1 MDTHVKEGQLYVQHQ
16 KFGKKWKKNWFVL
29 YPASQNGIARLEFF
43 DSPSGG
49 GGGVG
54 GGSGGGSNEK
64 TRKLDKKIIRLSECI
79 SILPALTESCP
90 KENMAAFCVETNDK
104 THVFAAEKNTVKD
117 WMDIMCDI
125 AFQGGSGCST
135 STAAV
140 SNGGPQDLQM
150 SENLIYYSREEVNE
164 FWVSVQRTEASERCG
179 LTGSY
184 WLKAENDVLILKDPK
199 TKKKIL
205 VWPYKLLRRYG
216 RDRVMFSFEAGRR
229 CDSGPGNFT
238 FETKQGNEIFTLVD
252 QAIQSQKALAEERH
266 LSCPINFE
274 QDCPASLQH
283 IRNAASSLSTAS
295 GDSSSCSSRE
305 ADGDS
310 GGSKPG
316 SADGVLGKR
325 EGGDGGGG
333 RGPGAA
339 GGHKGRSLPEPP
351 ATRAFGGGGTPPRSP
366 RGQVAAKGLSSADE
380 HAGLYSEPADSV
392 RLPLTASDCLYSDPV
407 DSIKGQSQVSSPSNP
422 PVPTPRLRPVGDEA
436 SGGGIQ
442 GDHHHVGSNQRKLPD
457 VYSHLYDRISLE
469 LNQKTSALSLNG
481 AAGGGR
487 GGGRGVNSNRRPPG
501 GQAEGAASPPAA
513 LPEHIYDEPE
523 GCAKGGTNVPATSG
537 ITIYNEAWLEPHIQR
552 RPEEVLTPS
561 GPDGNYST
569 PSHEKAGESHRHSP
583 PQLCPSRGA
592 PQPPAPRWPKP
603 LTAPKPTRS
612 AFARKEPVPLPPSKH
627 GGPGSNVNNNN
638 NNNNIW
644 VGGGGGGVRE
654 LYSRV
659 SKQKPSS
666 AKSWCSQNQQAPL
679 RSPDI
684 IYDNL
689 GDI

>member
-29 YPASQNGIARLEFF
+29 YPASQNGIARLEFY
-43 DSPSGG
+43 DAPSGG
-49 GGGVG
+49 GGGGG
-54 GGSGGGSNEK
+54 GGSGSGSNEK

-90 KENMAAFCVETNDK
+90 KDNMAAFCVETNDK
-104 THVFAAEKNTVKD
+104 MHMFAAEKNAAKD
-117 WMDIMCDI
+117 WMDTMCDI
-125 AFQGGSGCST
+125 AFQGGSGSSSSAT
-135 STAAV
+135 D

-164 FWVSVQRTEASERCG
+164 FWVSIQRTEASERCG
-179 LTGSY
+179 LAGNY
-184 WLKAENDVLILKDPK
+184 WLKAENDILILKEPK
-199 TKKKIL
+199 TKRNIL

-238 FETKQGNEIFTLVD
+238 FETKQGNEIFKLVD

-266 LSCPINFE
+266 LSCPMNFDPE
-274 QDCPASLQH
+274 CPASLQH
-283 IRNAASSLSTAS
+283 IRNAVPGGVTTGS

-325 EGGDGGGG
+325 EGGDGGVRGQGSGG
-333 RGPGAA
+333 GI
-339 GGHKGRSLPEPP
+339 KGRSLPEPP
-351 ATRAFGGGGTPPRSP
+351 TMLGVLGGGGTPPRSP
-366 RGQVAAKGLSSADE
+366 RNHAGKVVSSADE

-392 RLPLTASDCLYSDPV
+392 RLPLHSADCLYSDPV
-407 DSIKGQSQVSSPSNP
+407 DSIKGQNQTSNPTTP
-422 PVPTPRLRPVGDEA
+422 PVPNPRLRPVGDDN

-442 GDHHHVGSNQRKLPD
+442 DHHHHTGSNHRKPPD
-457 VYSHLYDRISLE
+457 LYSHVYDRISLE
-469 LNQKTSALSLNG
+469 LNQKTGALNLNG
-481 AAGGGR
+481 ATGGGR

-501 GQAEGAASPPAA
+501 GQAEGASSLPAS
-513 LPEHIYDEPE
+513 LEHIYDEPE
-523 GCAKGGTNVPATSG
+523 GCAKGSISLPPSSG
-537 ITIYNEAWLEPHIQR
+537 MTIYDEARAEPHSQR
-552 RPEEVLTPS
+552 RHEEGAAPS
-561 GPDGNYST
+561 GPEGSYST
-569 PSHEKAGESHRHSP
+569 PTQGKPSEPHRHSP
-583 PQLCPSRGA
+583 PQLGLSRGT
-592 PQPPAPRWPKP
+592 PQPPTPRWPKP
-603 LTAPKPTRS
+603 VTAPKPGKG
-612 AFARKEPVPLPPSKH
+612 AFARKEPVPLPPGKH

-638 NNNNIW
+638 NIW
-644 VGGGGGGVRE
+644 GDGGEGRE
-654 LYSRV
+654 LYSKV
-659 SKQKPSS
+659 SKQKPLP
-666 AKSWCSQNQQAPL
+666 ANLWYSQHHQARL

>member
-29 YPASQNGIARLEFF
+29 YPASQNGIARLEFY

-49 GGGVG
+49 SGGAS
-54 GGSGGGSNEK
+54 GGSGSGSNEK

-79 SILPALTESCP
+79 SILPALMENCP
-90 KENMAAFCVETNDK
+90 KENMSAFCVETNDK
-104 THVFAAEKNTVKD
+104 THVFAAEKNAAQE
-117 WMDIMCDI
+117 WMDTMCDI
-125 AFQGGSGCST
+125 AFQGGGGSSD
-135 STAAV
+135 STAAD
-140 SNGGPQDLQM
+140 SNGGPKDLQM
-150 SENLIYYSREEVNE
+150 AENLIYYSREEVNE
-164 FWVSVQRTEASERCG
+164 FWVSVQRTDASERCG

-199 TKKKIL
+199 TKRSIL

-238 FETKQGNEIFTLVD
+238 FETKQGNEIFLLVD
-252 QAIQSQKALAEERH
+252 QAIQSQKAMAEERH
-266 LSCPINFE
+266 LSCPINFDP
-274 QDCPASLQH
+274 DCPASLQH
-283 IRNAASSLSTAS
+283 IRNAVPSGMVATGS

-333 RGPGAA
+333 RGQGTLA
-339 GGHKGRSLPEPP
+339 HKGRCLPEPP
-351 ATRAFGGGGTPPRSP
+351 AILSHLGGGGTPPKSP
-366 RGQVAAKGLSSADE
+366 RVQATTKGLSPPDG

-392 RLPLTASDCLYSDPV
+392 RLPPPSADCLYSDPV
-407 DSIKGQSQVSSPSNP
+407 DSIKGQSKPSNP
-422 PVPTPRLRPVGDEA
+422 SHHPVPTPRLRPVGDEA

-442 GDHHHVGSNQRKLPD
+442 GEQHHDGSNHRMQPD
-457 VYSHLYDRISLE
+457 LYSHVYDHISLE
-469 LNQKTSALSLNG
+469 LSQKTSAMSLNG
-481 AAGGGR
+481 AT

-501 GQAEGAASPPAA
+501 GQAEGASSTSAP
-513 LPEHIYDEPE
+513 LQEHIYDEPE
-523 GCAKGGTNVPATSG
+523 GCAKAGAAILVSSVVSTYEEAQPNIQRRQEEVLEAN
-537 ITIYNEAWLEPHIQR
+537 YNTPSHGKVLEPHR
-552 RPEEVLTPS
+552 
-561 GPDGNYST
+561 D
-569 PSHEKAGESHRHSP
+569 SP
-583 PQLCPSRGA
+583 MQLGRSRGT

-603 LTAPKPTRS
+603 VTAPKPSRS
-612 AFARKEPVPLPPSKH
+612 PFGRKEPVPLPPGKH

-638 NNNNIW
+638 NIW
-644 VGGGGGGVRE
+644 GGEEGEGGRGGRE
-654 LYSRV
+654 LYSKV
-659 SKQKPSS
+659 SKQKSQ
-666 AKSWCSQNQQAPL
+666 AANSWYSQQNTPLL

-689 GDI
+689 GDV

>member
-54 GGSGGGSNEK
+54 GGSGSGSNEK
-64 TRKLDKKIIRLSECI
+64 TKKLDKKIIRLSECI

-90 KENMAAFCVETNDK
+90 KDNMAAFCVETNDK
-104 THVFAAEKNTVKD
+104 MHVFAAEKNAAKD
-117 WMDIMCDI
+117 WMDTMCDI
-125 AFQGGSGCST
+125 AFQGGSGSSSSGAT
-135 STAAV
+135 D

-164 FWVSVQRTEASERCG
+164 FWVSIQRTEASERCG
-179 LTGSY
+179 LAGNY
-184 WLKAENDVLILKDPK
+184 WLKAENDVLILKEPK
-199 TKKKIL
+199 TKRNVL

-238 FETKQGNEIFTLVD
+238 FETKQGNEIFMLVD

-266 LSCPINFE
+266 LSCPMNFDP
-274 QDCPASLQH
+274 DCPTSLQH
-283 IRNAASSLSTAS
+283 IRNAGSGGMTAGS

-333 RGPGAA
+333 VRGQGSG
-339 GGHKGRSLPEPP
+339 GGHKGRSLPDLP
-351 ATRAFGGGGTPPRSP
+351 TMLGVLGGGGTPPPP
-366 RGQVAAKGLSSADE
+366 RGHAGKGVSSADE

-392 RLPLTASDCLYSDPV
+392 RLPLHSADCLYSDPV
-407 DSIKGQSQVSSPSNP
+407 DSIKGQNQTGNPTSPP
-422 PVPTPRLRPVGDEA
+422 LPTPRLRPVGDDA

-442 GDHHHVGSNQRKLPD
+442 GDHHHHAGSNHRKPPD
-457 VYSHLYDRISLE
+457 LYSHVYDRISLE
-469 LNQKTSALSLNG
+469 LNQKTSALNLNG

-501 GQAEGAASPPAA
+501 GQAEGASSLPAS
-513 LPEHIYDEPE
+513 LEHIYDEPE
-523 GCAKGGTNVPATSG
+523 GCAKGSISLPASSG
-537 ITIYNEAWLEPHIQR
+537 KSIYNEARVEPHSQR
-552 RPEEVLTPS
+552 RHEEVAAPS
-561 GPDGNYST
+561 GPEGNYST
-569 PSHEKAGESHRHSP
+569 LTQGKPSEPHRHSP
-583 PQLCPSRGA
+583 PQLGPSRGT

-603 LTAPKPTRS
+603 VTAPKPGKGP
-612 AFARKEPVPLPPSKH
+612 FARKEPVPLPPGKH

-638 NNNNIW
+638 NIW
-644 VGGGGGGVRE
+644 GGGGEGKE
-654 LYSRV
+654 LYSKV
-659 SKQKPSS
+659 SKQKPLPPNL
-666 AKSWCSQNQQAPL
+666 WYSQHHQARL